1 LERLFA
7 EAKEYLVNRPN
18 AYPQLRKQ
26 LIDSCPMGR
35 FGNVD
40 DVANLADFFA
50 SDFASFV
57 SGQHLLVNG
66 GATN

>member
-1 LERLFA
+1 
-7 EAKEYLVNRPN
+7 
-18 AYPQLRKQ
+18 LRKQ

-35 FGNVD
+35 MGDVY

-50 SDFASFV
+50 SDLASFV

-66 GATN
+66 GANN

>member
-1 LERLFA
+1 
-7 EAKEYLVNRPN
+7 VDPN
-18 AYPQLRKQ
+18 SYPELRKQ

-35 FGNVD
+35 LGNVD

-50 SDFASFV
+50 SDLASFV